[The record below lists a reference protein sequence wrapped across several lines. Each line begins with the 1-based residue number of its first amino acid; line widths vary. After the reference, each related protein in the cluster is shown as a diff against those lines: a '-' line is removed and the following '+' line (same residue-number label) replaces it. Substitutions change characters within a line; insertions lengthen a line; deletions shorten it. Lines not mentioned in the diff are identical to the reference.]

1 MSDDEADLEL
11 LALLR
16 KSLGLDSQDCA
27 STTELPVLK
36 DAEFIYDNSI
46 DVAIDYAGTKAAA
59 ATIWSSMQ
67 KKGYSRKTWSE
78 HDLHPKTKD
87 ESTANFIFTMDLLN
101 FCFWPEGSFEI
112 GYTVNYR
119 GERWT
124 GYWSLVAV
132 LQRALDDDIPITDSH
147 FWQDESECTEEVL
160 QHVFRSDSATSMP
173 LLNERMACLR
183 EAGTVLY
190 NRFDCSFLNCLREAN
205 HSATALVNILADMFP
220 CFRDETRFEGKTVH
234 FYKRAQILVADLWA
248 CFDGEGYG
256 RFDDIDKITMFAD
269 YRIPQMLN
277 SLGCLQYSP
286 PLHYHIKKLRQID
299 SGHPWEVQLRGCSI
313 WCVELIRREIV
324 RCNAR
329 AHVNAILIDFFL
341 YDTVKEQEAHDME
354 LLAHHRTKGI
364 WY

>member
-67 KKGYSRKTWSE
+67 KKGYSRETWSE

-124 GYWSLVAV
+124 GYWSLVAA
-132 LQRALDDDIPITDSH
+132 LQRALDD
-147 FWQDESECTEEVL
+147 
-160 QHVFRSDSATSMP
+160 
-173 LLNERMACLR
+173 
-183 EAGTVLY
+183 GT
-190 NRFDCSFLNCLREAN
+190 
-205 HSATALVNILADMFP
+205 I
-220 CFRDETRFEGKTVH
+220 
-234 FYKRAQILVADLWA
+234 
-248 CFDGEGYG
+248 
-256 RFDDIDKITMFAD
+256 
-269 YRIPQMLN
+269 
-277 SLGCLQYSP
+277 
-286 PLHYHIKKLRQID
+286 
-299 SGHPWEVQLRGCSI
+299 
-313 WCVELIRREIV
+313 
-324 RCNAR
+324 
-329 AHVNAILIDFFL
+329 
-341 YDTVKEQEAHDME
+341 
-354 LLAHHRTKGI
+354 
-364 WY
+364 